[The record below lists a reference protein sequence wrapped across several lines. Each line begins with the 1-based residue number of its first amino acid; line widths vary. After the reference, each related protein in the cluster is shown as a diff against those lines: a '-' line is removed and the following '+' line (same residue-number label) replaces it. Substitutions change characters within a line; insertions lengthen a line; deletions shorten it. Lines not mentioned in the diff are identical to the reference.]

1 MAYRQKPVWLKQ
13 PKYKNKKYEVN
24 GYTFDSEKEGKRYE
38 QLFRMQQDGQI
49 SNLQLQVKLELL
61 PIQREP
67 DTIGKRGGVRKGRVL
82 ERPVTYIAD
91 FVYKDSDGNT
101 VVEDAKGF
109 RTKEYRL
116 KRKLC
121 LWRLGIRIHEV

>member
-1 MAYRQKPVWLKQ
+1 MAYSRK
-13 PKYKNKKYEVN
+13 PKYRNQRYEVN
-24 GYTFDSEKEGKRYE
+24 GCTFASVKEGKRYE
-38 QLFRMQQDGQI
+38 QLLALQQDGQI
-49 SNLQLQVKLELL
+49 SDLQMQVKFELL

-67 DTIGKRGGVRKGRVL
+67 DTVGKRGGVRKGRMI

-91 FVYKDSDGNT
+91 FVYKDHDGNT

>member
-1 MAYRQKPVWLKQ
+1 MAYSRK
-13 PKYKNKKYEVN
+13 PKYRNQRYEVN
-24 GYTFDSEKEGKRYE
+24 GCTFASVKEGKRYE
-38 QLFRMQQDGQI
+38 QLLALQQDGQI
-49 SNLQLQVKLELL
+49 SDLQMQVKFELL

-67 DTIGKRGGVRKGRVL
+67 DTVGKRGGVRKGRMI

-91 FVYKDSDGNT
+91 FVYKDRDGNT